1 MAIPLSAKRTVTA
14 IVSLSLL
21 FLTWEALTPPS
32 SQGFALPSFSETVA
46 AFVAAAAQKD
56 IWVATAQTLTSAAL
70 GFAIAVA
77 VAVPAGLLIG
87 SSPVAFHATRTV
99 IEFLK
104 PIPSIVMLPL
114 VALVAGPTSKL
125 SVLLV
130 VYGCTFPILIQTIAG
145 VRDADPVAKETGRS
159 FGLSS
164 SEVMARIVLPSALPF
179 IATGLRISCISALII
194 AVGAELIGGAPGLGH
209 LLFVAQSAG
218 LYPELYAYVLLLG
231 VIGVIVNTLALKLE
245 QLVLHWHISVRTEH
259 A

>member
-70 GFAIAVA
+70 GFAIAAA
-77 VAVPAGLLIG
+77 VAVPAGLIIG
-87 SSPVAFHATRTV
+87 SSQFAFYATRTAV
-99 IEFLK
+99 EFLK

-114 VALVAGPTSKL
+114 VALVAGPTGQL
-125 SVLLV
+125 AVLLV
-130 VYGCTFPILIQTIAG
+130 IYGCIFPILIQTVAG
-145 VRDADPVAKETGRS
+145 VRDADPVAKETGRC
-159 FGLSS
+159 FGLSQ
-164 SEVMARIVLPSALPF
+164 SEVMARIVLPGALPF

-231 VIGVIVNTLALKLE
+231 ILGVVVNLLASKLE
-245 QLVLHWHISVRTEH
+245 QLILHWHISVRTEH